1 MSPFYDAVVHWV
13 GTVGRTIIGEHKQVP
28 SYLGAAAT
36 KIRTPKSLSIN
47 ERTSSSQIRTGS
59 SEIRVSHRCNI
70 TFTRRSSVVIHAS
83 LLSETKQTRETHL
96 LHQMVRKFGAE
107 EVLGLWSEDYK
118 IQVVLRAFEI
128 RRMSAIRFEMWSS

>member
-47 ERTSSSQIRTGS
+47 ERTSSSQIRTGP
-59 SEIRVSHRCNI
+59 SEIRVSHRCNKP
-70 TFTRRSSVVIHAS
+70 FTSRSSVVIHAS
-83 LLSETKQTRETHL
+83 LLSDPKRTRPHHL
-96 LHQMVRKFGAE
+96 LHQMLPQIDAPH
-107 EVLGLWSEDYK
+107 
-118 IQVVLRAFEI
+118 
-128 RRMSAIRFEMWSS
+128 